1 MDLNTVVQLVS
12 SVGFPI
18 VCVFVLFKLYR
29 EEMTKLHDAI
39 ENNTRVMQSLIDRI
53 DKEV

>member
-1 MDLNTVVQLVS
+1 MDLNTVVNMVS

-29 EEMTKLHDAI
+29 EEMQKMHEAI
-39 ENNTRVMQSLIDRI
+39 ENNTRVIQNLIDHLNGG
-53 DKEV
+53 